1 MRVAGCGIGLNAA
14 QDAVR
19 IGGSAPIIIAQV
31 ISVGQKPADF
41 DELPVRIHS
50 GKMDSAPLVP

>member
-31 ISVGQKPADF
+31 GQKPADF